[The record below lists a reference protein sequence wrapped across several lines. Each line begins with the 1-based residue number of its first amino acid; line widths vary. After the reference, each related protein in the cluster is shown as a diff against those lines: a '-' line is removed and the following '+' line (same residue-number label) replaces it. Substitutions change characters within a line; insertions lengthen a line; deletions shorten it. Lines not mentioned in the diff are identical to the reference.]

1 MEESILFYDKY
12 DNLILNTYSDFHLLI
27 QELTI
32 PTAQIKEE
40 IVEIPGSS
48 DVLDYTES
56 LTGDVNFQRRPIPIE
71 LAGTKSITDFLNIH
85 SQFQNKLH
93 GKKVKMIFSEEP
105 SFYWIGRVSVGE
117 VDPYEIIRKINLEII
132 VDPYKYEIHTSAEDW
147 LWDPFSFEDGII
159 NETKDL
165 IVDGELE
172 VNIYG
177 RRKLV
182 SPKFTCECQDSLQ
195 CIFEG
200 QTYNFINGTN
210 YAPNIQIKEGQN
222 TFKFIGNGKVT
233 IEYRGGSL

>member
-1 MEESILFYDKY
+1 M
-12 DNLILNTYSDFHLLI
+12 DF
-27 QELTI
+27 
-32 PTAQIKEE
+32 
-40 IVEIPGSS
+40 
-48 DVLDYTES
+48 TES
-56 LTGDVNFQRRPIPIE
+56 LTGDIKYDNRR
-71 LAGTKSITDFLNIH
+71 LDFTFFVDVSYKKWYSLLSEISNY
-85 SQFQNKLH
+85 LH
-93 GKKVKMIFSEEP
+93 GRNLKIILDDDMN
-105 SFYWIGRVSVGE
+105 FYYIGRAE
-117 VDPYEIIRKINLEII
+117 VNDFKTNKIIGEIIIECD
-132 VDPYKYEIHTSAEDW
+132 VEPYKYDLTSSEEDW

-182 SPKFTCECQDSLQ
+182 SPAFICECQDTLQ

-222 TFKFIGNGKVT
+222 ALKFIGNGKVT